1 LAFHKFLNLHQ
12 WEEKERKTVER
23 MSGISKAHGNV
34 DKLYPY
40 VVRKVYGS
48 RVDSA
53 LYELVCLQCNV
64 CGETKTLR
72 IPMGRPRKHG
82 LEKLFPLLSALFG
95 AFSLFVLGLPLGA
108 AAIIFGS
115 ASLER
120 EGWNL
125 LGVAGVLLGLV
136 GLLLAVLTMP
146 ARA

>member
-1 LAFHKFLNLHQ
+1 MAFHKFLNLHQ

-23 MSGISKAHGNV
+23 MSSISTAHDDV

-53 LYELVCLQCNV
+53 PYELVYSQCNV

-72 IPMGRPRKHG
+72 IPLERPRWPG
-82 LEKLFPLLSALFG
+82 LEKVFPLLSALFG
-95 AFSLFVLGLPLGA
+95 ALSLFVLGLPLGA

-136 GLLLAVLTMP
+136 GLLFAVLTMP
-146 ARA
+146 ARV